1 MQINYFCNKFEFKII
16 LGEQNSTDSR
26 FEDIAQ
32 LLRSTGFSPNQTK
45 RTPKYPET
53 FFKRVLIPESFVR
66 MAVGRLRSD
75 DIYNQVIPNSNP
87 FLFSKK
93 QNISQF
99 QARCYPNPEHRC
111 TAFAEQVSD
120 FGK

>member
-1 MQINYFCNKFEFKII
+1 MYPYLFGMFKII
-16 LGEQNSTDSR
+16 LGEQNSSDSR

-53 FFKRVLIPESFVR
+53 FFKRILIPETFVR
-66 MAVGRLRSD
+66 MAIGCLRAD
-75 DIYNQVIPNSNP
+75 DIYNQVILNLEQSVPEINTNN
-87 FLFSKK
+87 FL
-93 QNISQF
+93 F

-111 TAFAEQVSD
+111 TAFAEQVMCT
-120 FGK
+120 